1 MSSIYRTLTY
11 VVCLSTGILWFP
23 QPYSYLCNYLLFI
36 QRYISTMNGIC
47 KEALSYVVSI
57 CTLAQ
62 IGRRW
67 FNCIIFMMLGISRIC
82 GQIIN
87 SWHRTTK
94 LLILF
99 FPIFLRNFLS
109 EQLKKNFSLV
119 YCNPVHVQNRA
130 RTVFSLCSNSHRK
143 KPVFITGNPSFH
155 CRDPVFITGMSMW
168 KLLHRLIILHFTNSV
183 CISTYTLGIAFYK
196 LYLTFF

>member
-130 RTVFSLCSNSHRK
+130 RTGPEQGQNRARTGPEQGFLCVVILTGKNLFSLQGTPLFIAGILCSLQGCPCENYY
-143 KPVFITGNPSFH
+143 TGLS
-155 CRDPVFITGMSMW
+155 
-168 KLLHRLIILHFTNSV
+168 LFTSQ
-183 CISTYTLGIAFYK
+183 I
-196 LYLTFF
+196 

>member
-130 RTVFSLCSNSHRK
+130 GTGPEQGQNRARTGPEQGQNRVFL
-143 KPVFITGNPSFH
+143 V
-155 CRDPVFITGMSMW
+155 
-168 KLLHRLIILHFTNSV
+168 
-183 CISTYTLGIAFYK
+183 
-196 LYLTFF
+196 